1 MWIVEDVRVEEYS
14 SMKTEDKAFS
24 SKNKWEM
31 YGVTFARKHG
41 SGEMEKQGGERWQGY
56 SVQSVEERMQ

>member
-24 SKNKWEM
+24 SKNK
-31 YGVTFARKHG
+31 
-41 SGEMEKQGGERWQGY
+41 
-56 SVQSVEERMQ
+56 